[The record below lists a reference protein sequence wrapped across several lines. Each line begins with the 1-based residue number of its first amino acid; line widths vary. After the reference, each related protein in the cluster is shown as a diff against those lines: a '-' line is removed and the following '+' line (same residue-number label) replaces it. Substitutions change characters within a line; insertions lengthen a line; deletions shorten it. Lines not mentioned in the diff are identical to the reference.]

1 MYRDLFAGTSV
12 LTFQIIGL
20 VSFLAVFIA
29 VAIRTYSKKAE
40 AYAGTASLPLL
51 DDDSPRPAR
60 PADQLARPARPADQL
75 ARPARPADTHGGP

>member
-1 MYRDLFAGTSV
+1 MYRELFAGTSV

-40 AYAGTASLPLL
+40 AYADTAALPLH
-51 DDDSPRPAR
+51 DDQP
-60 PADQLARPARPADQL
+60 
-75 ARPARPADTHGGP
+75 PARPADTHGGP